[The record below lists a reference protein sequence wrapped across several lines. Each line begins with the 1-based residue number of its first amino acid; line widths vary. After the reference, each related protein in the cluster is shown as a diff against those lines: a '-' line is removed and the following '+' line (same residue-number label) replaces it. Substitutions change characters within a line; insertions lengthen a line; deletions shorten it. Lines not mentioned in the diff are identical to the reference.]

1 MAQKGN
7 GSLTVIHRPVPVK
20 EKPGLQTQMPQF
32 APLKACLLPGN
43 VFHGAG
49 PGSVHKSRAE
59 TFEERTIECGVMSNH
74 QTGIR
79 GESRHV
85 VSRDGLAGQTFGR

>member
-1 MAQKGN
+1 MAQKGD

-20 EKPGLQTQMPQF
+20 EKSGLQTQMPQF
-32 APLKACLLPGN
+32 APLKACLVPGN

-49 PGSVHKSRAE
+49 PGFVHKGRAE
-59 TFEERTIECGVMSNH
+59 AFEKRTVKRRVMSNH

-79 GESRHV
+79 GEGRHLV
-85 VSRDGLAGQTFGR
+85 G